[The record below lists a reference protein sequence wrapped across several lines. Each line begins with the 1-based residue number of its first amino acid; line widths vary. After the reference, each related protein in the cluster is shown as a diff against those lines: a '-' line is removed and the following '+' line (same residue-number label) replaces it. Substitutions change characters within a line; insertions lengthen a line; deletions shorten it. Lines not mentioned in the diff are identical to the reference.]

1 VSAYCGLAVVI
12 DLNRPGMVLC
22 LHKLPRI
29 SCQAEPGRLLAIAAS
44 I

>member
-1 VSAYCGLAVVI
+1 VIAYCRLAVVI

-22 LHKLPRI
+22 LRELPRI
-29 SCQAEPGRLLAIAAS
+29 SCQAEPGRLIAIAAS